1 MQVNSIRNIPYAKFA
16 VLQYAGFGFSLQGRL
31 LQSEANAQEFTIVSY
46 FYLQGRQELSGSR
59 PLVHMDVE
67 RANNR
72 VR

>member
-16 VLQYAGFGFSLQGRL
+16 VLQYAGFSLQGRL
-31 LQSEANAQEFTIVSY
+31 LQSEANAQEFALVSY